1 MNANDIT
8 FGIKDVAAIV
18 GAVIS
23 ILGFLY
29 ALKRT
34 AEKANEDN
42 LNLKKNIEDFK
53 ATTNEKFL
61 HSKNSK
67 KATVQY
73 IMETMDKKETS
84 IYNKITEIKNEQD
97 VAHNKL
103 WNKLDSVEKMQHDI
117 SHSLAELTGYLKA
130 KKI

>member
-18 GAVIS
+18 TAVVS

-53 ATTNEKFL
+53 ATTSEKFL

-73 IMETMDKKETS
+73 IMETMDKKEIS